1 MAHRTGGLFR
11 ELRGTLRLPQSQ
23 TSYHVSQ
30 SEQLHSTHEQ
40 QLTIPLDGASQQN
53 GCAKSKQR
61 NGISSKLR
69 SGLSLRGSKNQ
80 NPPSVSADA
89 RNNVKCVI
97 LMLDDS
103 KHPFE
108 VHKHAKGSVL
118 VDMVFESLGCP
129 PVERDYFGLQF
140 AERTEDADGMRWLDP
155 SKAIKKQFK
164 LNPPYLFYFRVKFYV
179 ADPCALQEET
189 SRFHFFLQIQKDIL
203 EGRLV
208 VPQPTAIL
216 LASYAVQSD
225 LGDFNPDE
233 HLHGYLADL
242 RLVPN
247 QTEDVEAKIAELHRM
262 HRGQYPSE
270 AEYNYLAHA
279 KRLDMYGVDLHR
291 ARVSPLLLRKHLP
304 TSLGAESQTSRA
316 SVNNNNNH
324 SNHHHHH
331 AYANHQQ
338 RHQQR
343 QQQQQHN
350 HDQSQPAN
358 HRHSHPIPSNVE
370 QHQDAPRRHTLTRGA
385 VLLSGHS
392 IRKSIRRLPRM
403 VAQLTTGGRMGA
415 YGASMNASD
424 EFIVSK
430 GVCSD
435 ASGGKQSDQPR
446 REEGDSG
453 IKDLV
458 EGFGNGVSASELL
471 IPLCMDSKQAE
482 IQLGVTAQ
490 GLVVFQNNIKMNTF
504 SWAKIIKIS
513 FKKKQFF
520 IQLRREGEEEFDSL
534 LGFNMQSYRSCKNL
548 WQSCVEHHA
557 FFRLQSTSRI
567 LPSRKLF
574 HGGLFHLGSKF
585 RYSGRSAFETMQE
598 AELRQR
604 EKLDNLA
611 NSAGG
616 DDLSAATGAT
626 GAETWRDLRKSPN
639 YQGPSTLQAHSHQS
653 GGTSKIQLDQQQQ
666 QQQTSREA
674 SPRRAA
680 NGHCTPSHVRSHSQP
695 HKTPLTPS
703 RSHPP
708 HATHLPQQQPL
719 VKGRGAYMCTT
730 GVPIQTPHSGG
741 AAVAQAPTTA
751 SAMQLQSHHVSYAG
765 ASAGVQQVHPRPS
778 QVQDDARLNLTPR
791 KAWTE
796 SPTQSQV
803 CTGELNRSQQLINN
817 KCQNSSATGEESLL
831 ESIMKS
837 TGFAPQAVRGEPV
850 RGLRYADEED
860 FDEPLKDNRAATT
873 SPATEQIC
881 TTSNVVSMDGQL
893 QAYSDVGLGG
903 LGGVGTAQLDKD
915 SLNNNTNNINNNSVS
930 QNNKAH
936 KEVHSPTS
944 TVSYL
949 SSPSTD
955 SVGSASLIRIK
966 LKADAQGRFG
976 FNVKGGLDQNNSPI
990 VVSKVVPKTPA
1001 DSTAPRLEEG
1011 DEVVAING
1019 HEVRGLTHEQVVK
1032 LIRSWV
1038 EDTSPCNTTGG
1049 GRSGASPNTATPL
1062 TAADK
1067 ETSGVLRD
1075 SVERPQRKKEKK
1087 STGVFGEIVLTVRP
1101 QAFLFRKGA
1110 ETDLESEPDF
1120 QYIPLSSDDLE
1131 SPRVA
1136 SAASKPL
1143 QESMLLLKE
1152 SLHSGA
1158 LVAQFEQLY
1167 RKKPGMLCEMSKLA
1181 KNAAL
1186 NRYKDI
1192 SPYDKTRVVLTAD
1205 SPNGNDYINA
1215 SYVIMKVPSS
1225 GIVNRY
1231 IATQGPLQ
1239 NTTLDFWQM
1248 VWEQQST
1255 LVVMLTTLIEKARLK
1270 CYKYWP
1276 NLYETQTFGRL
1287 QVSCVAEQETSSFAF
1302 REFSLINADNNE
1314 ERHISHMQ
1322 YLAWPDHG
1330 VPDDATDFLEFIA
1343 KVRSNRDAMVEPTIV
1358 HCSAGIGRTGVL
1370 ILMETAM
1377 CLIEANEPVY
1387 PVEITR
1393 TMRDQ
1398 RAMLI
1403 QTASQYKFVCEA
1415 ILKVYREGI
1424 VKPLPEYQR

>member
-291 ARVSPLLLRKHLP
+291 AR
-304 TSLGAESQTSRA
+304 
-316 SVNNNNNH
+316 
-324 SNHHHHH
+324 
-331 AYANHQQ
+331 
-338 RHQQR
+338 
-343 QQQQQHN
+343 
-350 HDQSQPAN
+350 
-358 HRHSHPIPSNVE
+358 
-370 QHQDAPRRHTLTRGA
+370 
-385 VLLSGHS
+385 
-392 IRKSIRRLPRM
+392 
-403 VAQLTTGGRMGA
+403 
-415 YGASMNASD
+415 
-424 EFIVSK
+424 
-430 GVCSD
+430 
-435 ASGGKQSDQPR
+435 
-446 REEGDSG
+446 
-453 IKDLV
+453 
-458 EGFGNGVSASELL
+458 
-471 IPLCMDSKQAE
+471 DSKQAE

-604 EKLDNLA
+604 EKVPTRYLHTFPYTRHCRSSHLDNLA

-639 YQGPSTLQAHSHQS
+639 YQ
-653 GGTSKIQLDQQQQ
+653 
-666 QQQTSREA
+666 
-674 SPRRAA
+674 
-680 NGHCTPSHVRSHSQP
+680 
-695 HKTPLTPS
+695 
-703 RSHPP
+703 
-708 HATHLPQQQPL
+708 
-719 VKGRGAYMCTT
+719 
-730 GVPIQTPHSGG
+730 GG

-1032 LIRSWV
+1032 LIRSW
-1038 EDTSPCNTTGG
+1038 
-1049 GRSGASPNTATPL
+1049 
-1062 TAADK
+1062 
-1067 ETSGVLRD
+1067 
-1075 SVERPQRKKEKK
+1075 RKKEKK